1 MSKDFTGVQSHLK
14 TTVCEDATDA
24 LRHGF
29 LYRPPVHLPIQI
41 DQVVVVKK
49 GTQSGKATV
58 DLVMVD
64 EKGQKY
70 VCMVTAAL
78 LQTALAGHV

>member
-1 MSKDFTGVQSHLK
+1 MSNDFTGVQSHLK
-14 TTVCEDATDA
+14 VTVCEDATDA

-49 GTQSGKATV
+49 GMQSGRATV

-70 VCMVTAAL
+70 VCMVPASL
-78 LQTALAGHV
+78 LQSIPLGAV